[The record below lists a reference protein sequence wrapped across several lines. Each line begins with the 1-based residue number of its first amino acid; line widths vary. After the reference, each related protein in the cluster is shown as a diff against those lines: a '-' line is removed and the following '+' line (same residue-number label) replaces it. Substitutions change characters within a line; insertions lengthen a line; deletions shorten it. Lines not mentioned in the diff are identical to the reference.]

1 MQASFPAVFMRGGT
15 SKGLFIRA
23 DDLPA
28 SPKLRDQ
35 VLLAAMGSP
44 DIRQIDGLGGAH
56 PLTSKVA
63 ILSKPTRDDADIDY
77 LFLQVSVDKAEVSS
91 AQNCGNM
98 LAGVGPWAIENG
110 WVSPQDT
117 STPVRIHMLNTG
129 GMAVAHVPTIDGT
142 IVSSGDTKIS
152 GVPGQAAGIA
162 IDFLD
167 ITGSN
172 TGALFPTGSR
182 TDISNGIELTCI
194 DNGMPV
200 ILMRAADL
208 GVTGY
213 EPPNELETNKA
224 LKTKIE
230 CIRLEMA
237 PKMNLGD
244 VRDQTVPKMSLLAPA
259 QYGGLVM
266 TRTFIP
272 HRVHQAIGVLGAV
285 SVATGCLIE
294 GTVGAEIRSPAMNSQ
309 STDRYSIE
317 HPTGQF
323 EVDLQLDG
331 ETVLKSALVR
341 TARKLMSG
349 DVFVPHSAWSDR

>member
-1 MQASFPAVFMRGGT
+1 
-15 SKGLFIRA
+15 
-23 DDLPA
+23 
-28 SPKLRDQ
+28 
-35 VLLAAMGSP
+35 
-44 DIRQIDGLGGAH
+44 
-56 PLTSKVA
+56 
-63 ILSKPTRDDADIDY
+63 
-77 LFLQVSVDKAEVSS
+77 
-91 AQNCGNM
+91 
-98 LAGVGPWAIENG
+98 
-110 WVSPQDT
+110 
-117 STPVRIHMLNTG
+117 
-129 GMAVAHVPTIDGT
+129 MAVAHVPTIDGAVDT
-142 IVSSGDTKIS
+142 SGDTRIS

-167 ITGSN
+167 ITGSS
-172 TGALFPTGSR
+172 TGALFPTSSR
-182 TDISNGIELTCI
+182 TDTSNGIEVTCV

-213 EPPNELETNKA
+213 EPPSELETNKA
-224 LKTKIE
+224 LKQKIE
-230 CIRLEMA
+230 RIRLEMA

-244 VRDQTVPKMSLLAPA
+244 VRDKTVPKMSLLAPA
-259 QYGGLVM
+259 QNGGLVM

-294 GTVGAEIRSPAMNSQ
+294 GTVAAAIKSPVMPAQN
-309 STDRYSIE
+309 TDRYAIE

-349 DVFVPHSAWSDR
+349 DVFVPRSVWSAR